1 MISLEVKNLNKRY
14 MFVKALDNFSVTFE
28 KGKVIGLLGPNGSG
42 KSTLMRILSGLLQKS
57 SGDISYGE
65 KLKGTSLKAK
75 VAYMPTESHLY
86 PWMRVDQI
94 IDFYEK
100 FFEGFSREK
109 VNAAIKTLELTP
121 KSTIKSLSTGQ
132 RGRLKV
138 ALTMARRAE
147 LYLIDEPLNGID
159 PISRD
164 MILEMLASEITEDKC
179 IVISSHLV
187 HEFEKIIDEVFFIK
201 KGKLELQGN
210 VDELRAE
217 KNMSIHDLYKEVYKN
232 A

>member
-1 MISLEVKNLNKRY
+1 MVALEVKNLNKRF
-14 MFVKALDNFSVTFE
+14 MFVKALDDFSVTFE

-42 KSTLMRILSGLLQKS
+42 KSTLMRICAGSLQKT
-57 SGDISYGE
+57 SGDLVYE
-65 KLKGTSLKAK
+65 KKLKGIELKTK

-86 PWMRVDQI
+86 KWMTVKEI
-94 IDFYEK
+94 IDFYET
-100 FFEGFSREK
+100 FYEGFDRKK
-109 VNAAIKTLELTP
+109 VEEAISVLNIAP
-121 KSTIKSLSTGQ
+121 KSTLKTLSTGQ

-138 ALTMARRAE
+138 ALTIARKAE

-164 MILEMLASEITEDKC
+164 MILELLASQITEDKC

-187 HEFEKIIDEVFFIK
+187 NEFETIVDDVIFIR

-210 VDELRAE
+210 ADELRSE
-217 KNMSIHDLYKEVYKN
+217 RNMSIHELYKEVYKHD
-232 A
+232 

>member
-65 KLKGTSLKAK
+65 NLKGKNLKSK

-100 FFEGFSREK
+100 FFEGFSRDK
-109 VNAAIKTLELTP
+109 VNKAIEALELTP

-138 ALTMARRAE
+138 ALTMARKAE

-164 MILEMLASEITEDKC
+164 MILDMLASEITEDKC

-210 VDELRAE
+210 VDTLRAE
-217 KNMSIHDLYKEVYKN
+217 RNMSIHDLYKEVYKN
-232 A
+232 V